1 MASIHKEFSFTL
13 DDKGERQDSQKK
25 VNNDDQISSLTTFQK
40 KNLLVYLRNAKCF
53 IYSTI
58 KPLEWNLYHDLN
70 SLNFLPPKAQLKT
83 IIKLQLSH
91 FSVC

>member
-1 MASIHKEFSFTL
+1 MHKEFSFTL

-25 VNNDDQISSLTTFQK
+25 VNNDDQISSLTTFEK
-40 KNLLVYLRNAKCF
+40 TNLLVYLRNAKCF

-70 SLNFLPPKAQLKT
+70 SLSLCPSKAQFKT
-83 IIKLQLSH
+83 ILKLQESNCPV
-91 FSVC
+91 F